1 MGKLQDQ
8 RMMLRLEF
16 TREKGE
22 LFSDNIPAYCDW
34 IERKLAKVMVAEKE
48 REKAK
53 INIKALSRLCRS
65 YEIAL
70 RAIEKDD
77 RLLTSGR
84 IKEQR
89 RMIDEA
95 RCEINKILV

>member
-1 MGKLQDQ
+1 MDKLQDQ
-8 RMMLRLEF
+8 IMILRVAFL
-16 TREKGE
+16 REHSK
-22 LFSDNIPAYCDW
+22 LFIDDIPAYCDF
-34 IERKLAKVMVAEKE
+34 IEKKLAKVMVAEKE